1 MDDGVNIRRMIKAKA
16 LITKKTLHERE
27 GKEDFVGFATGLSRE
42 YGAGVKNNEGCAI
55 FMTQP
60 LSVFWWREEDSNL
73 RPLGYEPNELPLLHP
88 AMFYVCKGTTFILFC
103 KLFNH
108 IYLLKIITTPFI
120 AAFLLFSCAYNSFL
134 LYI

>member
-73 RPLGYEPNELPLLHP
+73 RPLGYEPNELPTAPPRDIWTIVIIQLCYIYVNTFYPFFINFHP
-88 AMFYVCKGTTFILFC
+88 
-103 KLFNH
+103 
-108 IYLLKIITTPFI
+108 
-120 AAFLLFSCAYNSFL
+120 
-134 LYI
+134 

>member
-16 LITKKTLHERE
+16 LITKKTLPERG

-88 AMFYVCKGTTFILFC
+88 AIHLE
-103 KLFNH
+103 
-108 IYLLKIITTPFI
+108 
-120 AAFLLFSCAYNSFL
+120 ASERAYRFRVQR
-134 LYI
+134 